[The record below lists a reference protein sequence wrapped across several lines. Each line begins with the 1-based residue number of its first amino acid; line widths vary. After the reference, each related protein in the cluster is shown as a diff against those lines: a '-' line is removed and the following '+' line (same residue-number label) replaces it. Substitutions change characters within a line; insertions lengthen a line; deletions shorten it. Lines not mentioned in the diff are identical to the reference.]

1 MSEKK
6 EVKVMS
12 NLRTANEIRAM
23 ENRRALEQVF
33 VFNLLGSPGAGK
45 TTLLER
51 TLAELTATTKVG
63 VIEGDIYTT
72 KDADR
77 IARYGVPVVQINTGG
92 GCHLD
97 AAMVAGV
104 LPRFDLPQL
113 DMLVIE
119 NVGNLVC
126 PADFDLG
133 EDLKV
138 VVLSITEGDDKPA
151 KYPLIFRN
159 ARAVVLNKMDL
170 AGFTDVNLANLERDI
185 MGINPE
191 AEIFRVSCRT
201 GDGVDRWCGWLLG
214 NLKKRVN
221 SIYSTAPFII

>member
-1 MSEKK
+1 MSDVK
-6 EVKVMS
+6 EIKVMS
-12 NLRTANEIRAM
+12 NLRTANEIQARD
-23 ENRRALEQVF
+23 NRHTLEQVF
-33 VFNLLGSPGAGK
+33 VCNLLGSPGAGK

-51 TLAELTATTKVG
+51 TLAELTARAKVG

-77 IARYGVPVVQINTGG
+77 IAHYGVPVVQINTGG

-97 AAMVAGV
+97 ASMVAAV
-104 LPRFDLPQL
+104 LPRFDLARL

-133 EDLKV
+133 EDIKA
-138 VVLSITEGDDKPA
+138 VVLSITEGDDKPV

-159 ARAVVLNKMDL
+159 SKAVVLNKLDL
-170 AGFTDVNLANLERDI
+170 AGFTDVNVSKLEQDI
-185 MGINPE
+185 RAINPE
-191 AEIFRVSCRT
+191 AEIFQVSCRT
-201 GDGVDRWCGWLLG
+201 GDGVDRWCDWLLS
-214 NLKKRVN
+214 NLKQTG
-221 SIYSTAPFII
+221 TAPNIN